1 MLFEQ
6 HPSLSFKGQSASP
19 DKIEAAKRY
28 YLELKDG
35 YTLVDGFERNQRVK
49 VKDDTKKISSF

>member
-6 HPSLSFKGQSASP
+6 HPSLSFKGQSAPP
-19 DKIEAAKRY
+19 DKIKAAKRY

-35 YTLVDGFERNQRVK
+35 YTLVDGFERNHPRE
-49 VKDDTKKISSF
+49 